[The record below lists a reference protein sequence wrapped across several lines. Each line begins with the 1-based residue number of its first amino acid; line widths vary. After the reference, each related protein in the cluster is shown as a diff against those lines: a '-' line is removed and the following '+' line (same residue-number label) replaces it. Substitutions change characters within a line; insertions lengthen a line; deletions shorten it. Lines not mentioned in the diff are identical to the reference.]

1 MPEALEMTCASGNQL
16 AETSR
21 CRVLESRAMGRF
33 VLLRLQAPRIAACA
47 SPGQFV
53 MVDVPDGDFHLRR
66 PVSLFSVHDERIT
79 LLIEVRGVGT
89 ARLAQLAAGAS
100 VSLAGPLGSGF
111 PLEGVTTAL
120 LIGGGIGCAPL
131 QYLGDA
137 LVARGVAVS
146 AAFGVRDAQV
156 AELLHAFDVPRL
168 VVASEDGSVGVRG
181 TVIDALAT
189 MDVPAETVVYSCG
202 PSGMIRAVRDWCAA
216 RHLEGYASL
225 EAHMACGTGACHGC
239 VVETARGRLRVCAE
253 GPVFPLGEVLS

>member
-89 ARLAQLAAGAS
+89 ARLAQLAAG
-100 VSLAGPLGSGF
+100 
-111 PLEGVTTAL
+111 
-120 LIGGGIGCAPL
+120 IAP
-131 QYLGDA
+131 
-137 LVARGVAVS
+137 
-146 AAFGVRDAQV
+146 
-156 AELLHAFDVPRL
+156 
-168 VVASEDGSVGVRG
+168 
-181 TVIDALAT
+181 TI
-189 MDVPAETVVYSCG
+189 AETLPGYDA
-202 PSGMIRAVRDWCAA
+202 SGWW
-216 RHLEGYASL
+216 GYVAP
-225 EAHMACGTGACHGC
+225 AGTPKPIVDKLNRELNKIVQSADFKEHFKSQG
-239 VVETARGRLRVCAE
+239 VEM
-253 GPVFPLGEVLS
+253 LGTTPDEFRTHVEREMETWRKLIKKANITMG